1 MAGEGFL
8 PVVRAPGERGWGF
21 GIRPQQEPAQ
31 GSPWTLGFT
40 HVVGRTLPPGRA
52 EMAWR
57 CYSFIKAQ
65 KCISGAG
72 RKAPIIT
79 PFHPPHPTPF

>member
-31 GSPWTLGFT
+31 GSRWTVDVRVYTRGWKNSAPRQ
-40 HVVGRTLPPGRA
+40 GRDGL
-52 EMAWR
+52 EVLLL
-57 CYSFIKAQ
+57 
-65 KCISGAG
+65 
-72 RKAPIIT
+72 
-79 PFHPPHPTPF
+79 H